1 MKTRVRAPFWDF
13 DFRVFREAFRQ
24 LKTIGILALV
34 IMCLAAALLPIG
46 IAIESYSYAQ
56 PEWTNSSQSIIGS
69 SITRELVTI
78 IQVHPL
84 SLAPMYTLALL
95 MPLIGFSFLNKRR
108 SSDFY
113 HALPV
118 SRAGVFISYF
128 AAVMAWICVCLFV
141 STAVSVVTLSCFPK
155 LFQLVWSSVLPT
167 LCASLAGALMVAGC
181 MTFAM
186 CITGTVFTN
195 LLVAAMLFFG
205 PRILM
210 WYISSLIQSTVN
222 ILPRAMDFPILNVA
236 YNIPLGILYGLL
248 DGVDT
253 LNVLNNWSGCLYS
266 AVIGILYFVGA
277 LAVFR
282 TRRSE
287 AAEQPAATPLLQTV
301 YRLTL
306 TFLVTLIPVYMI
318 FESIHGEYKLDES
331 EWFGVFV
338 LYIVAALTF
347 CIYELITTKKPKLLL
362 KAAPTFLIVL
372 VADVILIGCMSL
384 GVNNILAFR
393 PTAEQ
398 IQSISLETDGYRTD
412 NVEYFNAL
420 TSEVKITDP
429 ATIRTVAEQLEHAA
443 KANKPHGDLKTD
455 EEYECFDV
463 TIRTKT
469 SEKVRQLYFIPEH
482 AQVIYAALQSN
493 ETYQAAYHL
502 PTLSNDTQVSMWEI
516 SDEQAQAVYRK
527 MCEEVTKL
535 PFETRFEILQNDH
548 HDNAQAFTDTLQ
560 LTVFRHGE
568 KYPLHIPLSQ
578 EYYPKAYDL
587 YLQYIY
593 ENETNSRQNVLGYL
607 TQIETK
613 DFGLNMN
620 LYFPDRGYDASFEV
634 ETSVM
639 NDTLRE
645 LLTKDVIPT
654 LVDRQFTAN
663 DYIVDVYVN
672 TPKTGT
678 EDEKYLYYS
687 YGAHFALSEEIAQ
700 EIFPTLCEQAEKD
713 GGYGNYVFAIAE

>member
-1 MKTRVRAPFWDF
+1 MKTTHRAPFWDF
-13 DFRVFREAFRQ
+13 DFRVFGEAFRQ

-34 IMCLAAALLPIG
+34 VMCLAAALLPIG
-46 IAIESYSYAQ
+46 VAIEAYSYVQ
-56 PEWTNSSQSIIGS
+56 PELADPSLSIIGS

-118 SRAGVFISYF
+118 SRAGVFISFF
-128 AAVMAWICVCLFV
+128 AAIMAWILVDLV
-141 STAVSVVTLSCFPK
+141 ASTAVSVVTLSCFPK
-155 LFQLVWSSVLPT
+155 LFQLVWSSVLPM

-222 ILPRAMDFPILNVA
+222 ILPHTMDIPILNVA

-266 AVIGILYFVGA
+266 AIIGVLYFVGA
-277 LAVFR
+277 LALFR

-318 FESIHGEYKLDES
+318 FESIQGEYKMDDS

-338 LYIVAALTF
+338 LYILAALTF
-347 CIYELITTKKPKLLL
+347 CIYELITTKKPKLLF

-398 IQSISLETDGYRTD
+398 IQSISLETDGYNTD
-412 NVEYFNAL
+412 NVEYFNSL
-420 TSEVKITDP
+420 TAEVKITDP
-429 ATIRTVAEQLEHAA
+429 ATIRTVAEHLARAA
-443 KANKPHGDLKTD
+443 ETNNPHGDLKT
-455 EEYECFDV
+455 EEDYECFNV
-463 TIRTKT
+463 TIRTKGA
-469 SEKVRQLYFIPEH
+469 EKVRSLYFISEQ
-482 AQVIYAALQSN
+482 ADVIYNALKNN
-493 ETYQAAYHL
+493 ETYQASYHL
-502 PTLSNDTQVSMWEI
+502 PPLGNNTQISMWNI
-516 SDEQAQAVYRK
+516 SDEQAKAVYRLMSK
-527 MCEEVTKL
+527 DAEKL
-535 PFETRFEILQNDH
+535 PFETRFDILQRNHYND
-548 HDNAQAFTDTLQ
+548 AQAFTETVNIS
-560 LTVFRHGE
+560 VFRYGE
-568 KYPLHIPLSQ
+568 KYQLRIPLIA
-578 EYYPKAYDL
+578 ENYPNAYKL

-593 ENETNSRQNVLGYL
+593 ENEATDRKVVLEWL
-607 TQIETK
+607 SQVETK
-613 DFGLNMN
+613 DFELSMN
-620 LYFPDRGYDASFEV
+620 LYFPDQGYNASFDV
-634 ETSVM
+634 QTGVM
-639 NDTLRE
+639 SDAMRTLLADE
-645 LLTKDVIPT
+645 VIPT
-654 LVDRQFTAN
+654 LTDTQFTAD
-663 DYIVDVYVN
+663 DYIVDVYVS
-672 TPKTGT
+672 TPKAVV
-678 EDEKYLYYS
+678 EDEKYQYFTYN
-687 YGAHFALSEEIAQ
+687 AHFPVSKAVAE
-700 EIFPTLCEQAEKD
+700 EIFPSLCEEAENGKN
-713 GGYGNYVFAIAE
+713 GHGNYVFVTE